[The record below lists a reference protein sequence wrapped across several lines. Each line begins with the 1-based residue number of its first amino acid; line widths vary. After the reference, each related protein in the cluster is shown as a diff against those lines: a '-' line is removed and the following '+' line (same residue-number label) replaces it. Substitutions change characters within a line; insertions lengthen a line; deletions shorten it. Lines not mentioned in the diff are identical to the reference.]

1 MYIYNLCNMGHI
13 HLSVIRKAYRDT
25 YTIGKMY
32 INGEYFCDTLEDK
45 VRVMNS
51 INDKIKGETAIPA
64 GTYKITLEM
73 SPRFKR
79 KLPLLHDV
87 PYFSG
92 ILIHRGNTAKDTH
105 GCILVGENKVKGQVI
120 NSTKAEVALM
130 DILTNAVSKGDTI
143 DIEVK

>member
-1 MYIYNLCNMGHI
+1 MGHI

-51 INDKIKGETAIPA
+51 INDKIKGETASPA

>member
-1 MYIYNLCNMGHI
+1 MGHI

>member
-1 MYIYNLCNMGHI
+1 MGHI

-130 DILTNAVSKGDTI
+130 DILTKAVNKGDTI

>member
-1 MYIYNLCNMGHI
+1 MGHI

-45 VRVMNS
+45 VRTLNS

-130 DILTNAVSKGDTI
+130 DILTKAVSKGDTI

>member
-1 MYIYNLCNMGHI
+1 MGHI

-45 VRVMNS
+45 VRTLNS

-79 KLPLLHDV
+79 KLPMLHDV

-130 DILTNAVSKGDTI
+130 DILTKAVSKGDTI

>member
-1 MYIYNLCNMGHI
+1 MGHI

-92 ILIHRGNTAKDTH
+92 ILIHRGNTAKDTQ

>member
-1 MYIYNLCNMGHI
+1 MGHI

-120 NSTKAEVALM
+120 NSTKAEVVLM
-130 DILTNAVSKGDTI
+130 DILTKAVSKGDTI

>member
-1 MYIYNLCNMGHI
+1 MGHI

-45 VRVMNS
+45 VRTLNS

-73 SPRFKR
+73 SSRFKR

-130 DILTNAVSKGDTI
+130 DILTKAVSKGDTI

>member
-1 MYIYNLCNMGHI
+1 MGHI

-92 ILIHRGNTAKDTH
+92 LLIHRGNTAKDTH

>member
-1 MYIYNLCNMGHI
+1 MGHI

-45 VRVMNS
+45 VRTLNS

-79 KLPLLHDV
+79 KLPLLHNV

-120 NSTKAEVALM
+120 NSTKAEVSLM
-130 DILTNAVSKGDTI
+130 DILIKAVSKGDTI

>member
-1 MYIYNLCNMGHI
+1 MGHI

-79 KLPLLHDV
+79 KLPLPHDV

>member
-1 MYIYNLCNMGHI
+1 MGHI

-64 GTYKITLEM
+64 GAYKITLEM

-130 DILTNAVSKGDTI
+130 DILPKAVSKGDTI

>member
-1 MYIYNLCNMGHI
+1 MGHI

-45 VRVMNS
+45 VRTLNS

-64 GTYKITLEM
+64 GIYKITLEM

-79 KLPLLHDV
+79 KLPLLHNV

-130 DILTNAVSKGDTI
+130 DILTKAVSKGDTI

>member
-1 MYIYNLCNMGHI
+1 MGHI
-13 HLSVIRKAYRDT
+13 HLSVIRKADRDT

-130 DILTNAVSKGDTI
+130 DILTKAVSKGDTI